1 MTAAR
6 LRLLLAFL
14 VFGAW
19 VAWLGFQSL
28 TETKDPVLSRAQLL
42 VSKNDVIATVS
53 SDSNGKPSPQ
63 VVIQEVHWPR
73 EGGGL
78 KSGDSIT
85 VADLPECTGFAQA
98 GLYILPLIP
107 GEKPGEYRVAG
118 LPPSPGFDTFGHSPR
133 FIYPLSP
140 GTRRQLDTIPKR

>member
-6 LRLLLAFL
+6 LRLLIAFL

-42 VSKNDVIATVS
+42 VSKIDVIGTVK
-53 SDSNGKPSPQ
+53 SDPDGKPSPL
-63 VVIQEVHWPR
+63 VVIQEVHMPR
-73 EGGGL
+73 EGSGL
-78 KSGDSIT
+78 KPSDSIT
-85 VADLPECTGFAQA
+85 VADLPESTGFVQS

-107 GEKPGEYRVAG
+107 GEKAGDYRVAG

-133 FIYPLSP
+133 FIYPLTP
-140 GTRRQLDTIPKR
+140 GTRRQLDSIPKR

>member
-6 LRLLLAFL
+6 LRLLIAFL

-42 VSKNDVIATVS
+42 ISKIDVIGALK
-53 SDSNGKPSPQ
+53 SDSDGKPSPT
-63 VVIQEVHWPR
+63 VVVQEVHWPR
-73 EGGGL
+73 DGGGL
-78 KSGDSIT
+78 KSGDSVT
-85 VADLPECTGFAQA
+85 VADLSESTGFAQS
-98 GLYILPLIP
+98 GLNILPLLP

-133 FIYPLSP
+133 FIYPLTP
-140 GTRRQLDTIPKR
+140 GTRRQLDAVPKR

>member
-6 LRLLLAFL
+6 LRLLIAF
-14 VFGAW
+14 VAFGVW

-42 VSKNDVIATVS
+42 VSKIDVIGTVNA
-53 SDSNGKPSPQ
+53 DADGKPLPL
-63 VVIQEVHWPR
+63 VVIQDVHWPR

-78 KSGDSIT
+78 KTGDSIT
-85 VADLPECTGFAQA
+85 VADLPECTGFAQS

-107 GEKPGEYRVAG
+107 GDKPGEYRVAG

-133 FIYPLSP
+133 FIYPVTR
-140 GTRRQLDTIPKR
+140 GTRKQLDTIEKR